1 MAVVSAAL
9 KPELFPRFS
18 GSMAIN
24 WMGMGWGE
32 EGRREAE
39 RRAIKVVI
47 VQLLNI

>member
-9 KPELFPRFS
+9 KPELLPRFS

-32 EGRREAE
+32 EGRKAE
-39 RRAIKVVI
+39 RRAIKVLI
-47 VQLLNI
+47 VQLLNV